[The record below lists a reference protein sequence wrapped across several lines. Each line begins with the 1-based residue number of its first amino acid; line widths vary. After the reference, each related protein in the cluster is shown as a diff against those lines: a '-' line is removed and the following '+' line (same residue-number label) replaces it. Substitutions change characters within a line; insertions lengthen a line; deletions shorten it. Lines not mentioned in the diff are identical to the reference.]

1 MEGWITEIG
10 PLGALDL
17 GLAQRAIE
25 RPRGQD
31 PWMAHQVRRNRW
43 IQALMGAR
51 GWCLSQQDVEAVL
64 QGKPGRFLPQHREFG
79 LIRNLNL
86 LLDLVEE
93 RAERKVLPT
102 GPSLLLDYRRLVKGL
117 PDRILGLRKGR
128 AWDLPHGF
136 EAPRPVLLPRLLA
149 RFREGNAYL
158 APYSDFKGKHPVLQG
173 AALCRQFLRL
183 SPFESENAVL
193 ALLATGQFLMAHG
206 YPPFLPLR
214 SDRPT
219 LMSLALEDAKVFEDW
234 FTEVLFLTQS
244 FSFGLLD

>member
-1 MEGWITEIG
+1 MKGWITEIG

-17 GLAQRAIE
+17 RLAQEALE
-25 RPRGQD
+25 KPPSWD
-31 PWMAHQVRRNRW
+31 PWIVHRVRRHRW

-51 GWCLSQQDVEAVL
+51 GWCLSQDDVAAVL
-64 QGKPGRFLPQHREFG
+64 LGKPSRFLPQHREYG
-79 LIRNLNL
+79 LIRNLNI

-102 GPSLLLDYRRLVKGL
+102 GPSLLLDYRRLIQGL
-117 PDRILGLRKGR
+117 PDRVLGLRRGQ

-149 RFREGNAYL
+149 RFRETNAYL
-158 APYSDFKGKHPVLQG
+158 APLSEFRGKHPVIQA
-173 AALCRQFLRL
+173 AALCRQFLRM

-193 ALLATGQFLMAHG
+193 ALLATGQFLLAHG
-206 YPPFLPLR
+206 YPPLLLLR

-219 LMSLALEDAKVFEDW
+219 FMSLALENAQVFEEW
-234 FTEVLFLTQS
+234 FSEVL
-244 FSFGLLD
+244 LLSLD